1 MSTQTAI
8 RASNQALRGRRQS
21 NRSALKTIRNT
32 PSPLVDN
39 ELSFGKW
46 ISRNERHVAD

>member
-8 RASNQALRGRRQS
+8 RAISQALRGRRQS

-32 PSPLVDN
+32 PSPLVGN

-46 ISRNERHVAD
+46 ISPDE